1 VPGIST
7 GLSEKETE
15 KPQILIVGDYRVS
28 RRAAFTM
35 LSDDYLVH
43 EAVDGR
49 DGWQQLQLLLQE
61 VAEKLNPFLDYVAN
75 RLDTR
80 RTGTDTS

>member
-7 GLSEKETE
+7 GLSEEETE
-15 KPQILIVGDYRVS
+15 KTQILIVDDSRVS

-80 RTGTDTS
+80 LTGTDTS